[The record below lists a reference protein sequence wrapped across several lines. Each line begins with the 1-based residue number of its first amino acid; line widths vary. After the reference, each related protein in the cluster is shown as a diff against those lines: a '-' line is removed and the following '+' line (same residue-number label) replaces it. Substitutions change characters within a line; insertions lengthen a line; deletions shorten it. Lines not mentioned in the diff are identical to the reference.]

1 MGPLEAIDTKPTAI
15 TLAWKP
21 PPDDGGNKIQKYV
34 LEKKPK
40 GGRWTKVPG
49 GWIAIIYGI
58 VEDMKVVVYY
68 KGGSRSAVVLQVN
81 GSSD

>member
-15 TLAWKP
+15 TVAWKP

-40 GGRWTKVPG
+40 GGRWSKVPG
-49 GWIAIIYGI
+49 GL
-58 VEDMKVVVYY
+58 
-68 KGGSRSAVVLQVN
+68 KGLVDRC
-81 GSSD
+81 

>member
-40 GGRWTKVPG
+40 GGRWQKVPG
-49 GWIAIIYGI
+49 EIYDWLLICGEHHHL
-58 VEDMKVVVYY
+58 V
-68 KGGSRSAVVLQVN
+68 
-81 GSSD
+81 